1 MKHITKFVK
10 YIVEAKG
17 IISDDDLEAL
27 TIPFTHMGIKYT
39 MSDELIATTDEFK
52 GRKYKN
58 IHFDISRMKYNKGFD
73 GHDNNWISDDKIW
86 DFFDELINLRNHLD
100 TKVLFNFGIRQYGYS
115 SCYIS
120 YLIGDEVES
129 GAEVEILKVYNE
141 LREKHNRSKTDF
153 SYSMTFDKKVDKI
166 VININDAFTPRR
178 WNTFVREIDLSNCD
192 VDIKQIYDR
201 AKITITHK

>member
-27 TIPFTHMGIKYT
+27 TIPFAHMGITYR
-39 MSDELIATTDEFK
+39 MSDEQIATVDEFK

-58 IHFDISRMKYNKGFD
+58 IHFSMNFKTNDGF
-73 GHDNNWISDDKIW
+73 GHEGVYISDDKVW
-86 DFFDELINLRNHLD
+86 EFLDEILNLKNHLD
-100 TKVLFNFGIRQYGYS
+100 TKVLFNFGKQIHGS
-115 SCYIS
+115 WFCYIS

-129 GAEVEILKVYNE
+129 GDEVEILKVYNE
-141 LREKHNRSKTDF
+141 LREKYNRSKTDF